1 MYDVYS
7 CIQTAEKE
15 GSAYAQ
21 MNTPLHQAS
30 QAEGVDWSHIPQIT
44 QRASESGKMITARWI
59 PILMSFIWN
68 ICLILHLKKT
78 NKKLRQILKLKL

>member
-7 CIQTAEKE
+7 CIQAAEKE
-15 GSAYAQ
+15 GSASAQ

-30 QAEGVDWSHIPQIT
+30 QAEGVDWGHIPQIT

-59 PILMSFIWN
+59 SF
-68 ICLILHLKKT
+68 
-78 NKKLRQILKLKL
+78 